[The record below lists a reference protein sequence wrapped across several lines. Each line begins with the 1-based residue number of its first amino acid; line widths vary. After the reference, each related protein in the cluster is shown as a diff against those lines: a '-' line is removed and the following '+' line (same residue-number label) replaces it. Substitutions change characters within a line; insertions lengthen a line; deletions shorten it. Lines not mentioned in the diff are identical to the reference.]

1 MSHRLISEK
10 PVAFQAPIVQ
20 AGRLSNRQPLNK
32 FQHENIQQG
41 IKGPEEMRKDSTATT
56 DVYELAFTMTR
67 DHYSHSVSPEPEY
80 FTNTDKVWPKEMPVP
95 NTSDRLEID
104 KKFWEMYTFLGIVQT
119 PGGISGPS
127 ASKAAGRIGTVTNT
141 IHTAG
146 TFSTYN
152 TSEMTIPQN
161 ATVYWSMVPTGGG
174 SADMKGY
181 LPRCWQAPGGNKF
194 SGHKGHAF
202 TRWAPNGSEEL
213 KQAREHEA
221 IIGRSINRSAPGT
234 MLHLMIA

>member
-20 AGRLSNRQPLNK
+20 AGRLSNRQPMNK
-32 FQHENIQQG
+32 EQDGGGIQEG
-41 IKGPEEMRKDSTATT
+41 IKGPEEMREDSTATT

-80 FTNTDKVWPKEMPVP
+80 FTNTDKVWPQGMAIPEKK
-95 NTSDRLEID
+95 NRLETD
-104 KKFWEMYTFLGIVQT
+104 KQFWEMYTFLGIVQT
-119 PGGISGPS
+119 PGCIAGPS
-127 ASKAAGRIGTVTNT
+127 ASKSAGRIGTVTNT

-161 ATVYWSMVPTGGG
+161 ATVYWSMVPAGGG
-174 SADMKGY
+174 SNMKGY
-181 LPRCWQAPGGNKF
+181 LPRCWQTPGGNRF

-202 TRWAPNGSEEL
+202 TRWAHNGSEEL
-213 KQAREHEA
+213 KEAREHEA